1 MTEKHIFELNKWK
14 LLIEDRVNSGMK
26 VTDWCAA
33 NGYTK
38 HAYYYWLSLLRKETL
53 TDAVSHLPETINTNP
68 AGAMVEI
75 PVVPPTRSCS
85 PVNESDTHL
94 SAVIRKGDLNIELYP
109 GMDPLL
115 LKQLME
121 TLIYA

>member
-1 MTEKHIFELNKWK
+1 MTEKHIYELNKWR

-26 VTDWCAA
+26 VTDWCDA
-33 NGYTK
+33 NGYSK
-38 HAYYYWLSLLRKETL
+38 HAYYYWLSLLRKESI
-53 TDAVSHLPETINTNP
+53 TDAVSQLPETINTNP

-75 PVVPPTRSCS
+75 PVSTPIRSS
-85 PVNESDTHL
+85 TPVNKPDTLL

>member
-1 MTEKHIFELNKWK
+1 MTEKHIYELNKWK

-33 NGYTK
+33 NGYSK
-38 HAYYYWLSLLRKETL
+38 HAYYYWLALLRRENL
-53 TDAVSHLPETINTNP
+53 ADAVKSLPKAVNTNST
-68 AGAMVEI
+68 GTMIEI
-75 PVVPPTRSCS
+75 PVSNTRVYNSIGEKS
-85 PVNESDTHL
+85 SQL

-109 GMDPLL
+109 GMDPLF